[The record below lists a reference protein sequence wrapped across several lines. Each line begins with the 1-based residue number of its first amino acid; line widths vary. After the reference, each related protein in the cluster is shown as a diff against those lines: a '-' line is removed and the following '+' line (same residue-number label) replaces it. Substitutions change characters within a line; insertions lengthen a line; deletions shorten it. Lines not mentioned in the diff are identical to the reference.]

1 LGVDFG
7 YGPGVSPTSIEA
19 SMPGRLV
26 VLSPGGAIEC
36 SVEPGRTIVVGS
48 DASCDLV
55 LAGNTVSPRHTVIE
69 RLGPGWL
76 VCPILQADRTW
87 LLDETGR
94 AYPIGREI
102 GLRSGEIVVGG
113 VHLLLYPLGL

>member
-1 LGVDFG
+1 LSSHFG
-7 YGPGVSPTSIEA
+7 AATGRTAGPSVESI
-19 SMPGRLV
+19 PGRIV
-26 VLSPGGAIEC
+26 VMSPGGTVEC

-48 DASCDLV
+48 DPGCDLV
-55 LAGNTVSPRHTVIE
+55 LPGSAVSPRQTVIE

-76 VCPILQADRTW
+76 VCPVLRADRTW

-94 AYPIGREI
+94 AYPLTRET
-102 GLRSGEIVVGG
+102 GLASGELVVGG